1 MRSLP
6 WLAAHGQ
13 TVDGLQLV
21 FFVAVISAMTVAAGG
36 TDSWQWLFLVF
47 VIVLAAVSLSF
58 AWTSALGL
66 LSIAGFL
73 TAAALTGSLRLDT
86 AYLNVTAVLALALL
100 SVFAAL
106 LARALRQARNSVERA
121 TDAAGAQRSTA

>member
-1 MRSLP
+1 MALLGALWFLARPRLDAALP
-6 WLAAHGQ
+6 WLGRHGQ

-36 TDSWQWLFLVF
+36 PGSWQWLFLVF

-73 TAAALTGSLRLDT
+73 AAASL
-86 AYLNVTAVLALALL
+86 
-100 SVFAAL
+100 
-106 LARALRQARNSVERA
+106 
-121 TDAAGAQRSTA
+121 